1 MITAQELYFA
11 TRGLPKHEMIFVETG
26 TFTGDMV
33 DMALEFG
40 FSEVRSVEIA
50 EKYYNQSKER
60 FSDEVKSGKVK
71 LYHGDSA
78 DLLEKMIGKTKKRI
92 VFWLDAHCSKGDTG
106 GNDNKNPL
114 IDELKT
120 IKEVSSRN
128 DHVIMVDDL
137 HFVRGGWY
145 RDHSKP
151 FTEQEL
157 NDRIMDINSDY
168 KFKYADCRTPI
179 TDKDTRKEFRV
190 SPIDRNIVIMYD
202 EEYSVTPKSVLIART
217 DWKIK

>member
-26 TFTGDMV
+26 SYTGNMIDV
-33 DMALEFG
+33 ALELG
-40 FSEVRSVEIA
+40 FSEVRSVEIS
-50 EKYYNQSKER
+50 EKYYNHCKER
-60 FSDEVKSGKVK
+60 FSDEVTSGKVK

-78 DLLEKMIGKTKKRI
+78 DLLEKMIRKTKKRI

-114 IDELKT
+114 IDELQT
-120 IKEVSSRN
+120 INKVSSRD
-128 DHVIMVDDL
+128 DHVIMIDDL
-137 HFVRGGWY
+137 HYVRHGFY
-145 RDHSKP
+145 RDHHRP

-157 NDRIMDINSDY
+157 NERIMDINSDY

-179 TDKDTRKEFRV
+179 SHKDTRKDFRA
-190 SPIDRNIVIMYD
+190 SPEDGKTLIAWK
-202 EEYSVTPKSVLIART
+202 EEVQVTPKSVLIART
-217 DWKIK
+217 DWKNK

>member
-26 TFTGDMV
+26 TYTGDMV

-71 LYHGDSA
+71 LYHGNSA

-92 VFWLDAHCSKGDTG
+92 VFWLDAHCSQGDTG

-114 IDELKT
+114 IDELQT
-120 IKEVSSRN
+120 IKKVSSRN
-128 DHVIMVDDL
+128 DHVIMIDDL
-137 HFVRGGWY
+137 HFVRGGLY
-145 RDHSKP
+145 LHHHTP
-151 FTEQEL
+151 FTEADL
-157 NDRIMDINSDY
+157 NNLVRDINSDY
-168 KFKYADCRTPI
+168 KFKYADCRTQV
-179 TDKDTRKEFRV
+179 THKDTRKEFRV
-190 SPIDRNIVIMYD
+190 SLIDKNIVTMYTED
-202 EEYSVTPKSVLIART
+202 CLVTPKSVLIART
-217 DWKIK
+217 DWKDK